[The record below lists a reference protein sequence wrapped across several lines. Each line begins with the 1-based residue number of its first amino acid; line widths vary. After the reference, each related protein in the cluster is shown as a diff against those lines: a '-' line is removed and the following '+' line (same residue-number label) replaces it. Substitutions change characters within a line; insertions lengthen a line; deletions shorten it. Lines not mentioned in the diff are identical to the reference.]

1 MITEYQKFLAAVN
14 KKTTDINSSIVNSKA
29 MAPWL
34 TTLLVGGYII
44 FGGSHVV
51 SGSLPLATFLST
63 ISLFRA
69 VGGEFEKVT
78 TLFLILFLFLFP
90 VATFNKRLHAV
101 SFHHRATPSPWRSRA
116 PMPPSPS
123 SLFS

>member
-1 MITEYQKFLAAVN
+1 VITEYQKFLAAVN

-51 SGSLPLATFLST
+51 SGSLPQATLLST
-63 ISLFRA
+63 NTMFRA

-78 TLFLILFLFLFP
+78 TLFLILFP

-101 SFHHRATPSPWRSRA
+101 FFHHRATPSPWRSRA